1 MIFIV
6 LSVVSFSRIDFAFGL
21 VWLIAGLFFLI
32 PRIAAVY
39 PKYLNGINSG
49 FSRTYWPL
57 LLVILGII
65 IIFRIGADKN
75 KSLRGHKNQNH
86 NPNSTQNLDG
96 RVNKGVTFSGSE
108 TVFLGPVFNGGN
120 LDAVFGGIVLDLRK
134 TTLPEGETCIDI
146 SAVFGGIEIYLPDNW
161 HVETNITSIFGG
173 VEDKRFISQTDH
185 TRKLVL
191 QGSLI
196 FGGCELR

>member
-39 PKYLNGINSG
+39 PEYLNGVNSG

-57 LLVILGII
+57 LLIILGII

-86 NPNSTQNLDG
+86 NTKSTQNLDS

-108 TVFLGPVFNGGN
+108 TVQ
-120 LDAVFGGIVLDLRK
+120 
-134 TTLPEGETCIDI
+134 
-146 SAVFGGIEIYLPDNW
+146 YLE
-161 HVETNITSIFGG
+161 V
-173 VEDKRFISQTDH
+173 
-185 TRKLVL
+185 
-191 QGSLI
+191 
-196 FGGCELR
+196 